1 MPMATCGWNY
11 LNADKKKAQRH
22 KVDSQTD
29 KPIRPL
35 WDKPEDNQSP
45 EPNII
50 KPEKAQQTPQDQIV
64 GAVQL
69 EIPTELA
76 ILPIRNGVAF
86 PGTVMP
92 LTIGRE
98 KSKRLLDDILPEV
111 KIVGVFAQKDAQIE
125 EPSFED
131 LYSVGCACVILKLLK
146 MPDSNI
152 SIVVHGLTRV
162 VIKQPLS
169 TEPYH
174 RAQVQVLEDRAVPSK
189 DLEALTLS
197 VRQTA
202 RRIITL
208 SPSVP
213 EEAALVLDNITE
225 PGALADFLA
234 ANITAKLSDKQEL
247 LETADVKERLSKL
260 TKLMGQQAEVLELS
274 NQIQTKVR
282 ESIDKNQR
290 EYFLHEQLKAIQKEL
305 GEADQRTTEVAELQE
320 KIAKAKMPEAVEKE
334 ALREV
339 ERLSKIPQQSPEYS
353 VARTYVDWLCE
364 LPWSI
369 STSDNLDIRRAA
381 KQLDNDHYDL
391 EKVKKRILEFLAVRK
406 LKPSGRSPIL
416 CFVGP
421 PGVGKTSLG
430 KSIAAALGRK
440 FIRISLGGIRDEADI
455 RGHRRTYIGALPGRI
470 IQEIRKAQS
479 RNPVF
484 MLDEVDK
491 IGQDFRGD
499 PASALLEV
507 LDPEQNYS
515 FTDHY
520 LDVPFDLSKV
530 MFIATANYMEPVPPA
545 LKDRMEVIEL
555 PGYTEVEKLHIAR
568 RFLLPRQL
576 DEHGLSDGQ
585 LKLSEKAL
593 VSLIQSYTR
602 EAGVRNL
609 EREIAGICRAVA
621 AKIAKGRKK
630 PKEINEKSLPSYLGP
645 VKYEPEL
652 ALRTS
657 IPGVATALAYT
668 PTGGEIMFVEATYMP
683 GKGQI
688 IITGQLGNV
697 MQESVKAAHSLLRSQ
712 TKKLGIK
719 DNVLSES
726 DIHVHVPA
734 GAVPKDGPSAGLAI
748 YVALVSLITD
758 KPVNPNIAMTGEIT
772 LRGLVLPIGG
782 IKEKVLA
789 AHRAGIKCI
798 ILPARNRKDLVDIPK
813 EVRTQMKFRFVS
825 QTSQGLS
832 LALKSQPCP
841 KETSQ
846 RLRK

>member
-1 MPMATCGWNY
+1 M
-11 LNADKKKAQRH
+11 
-22 KVDSQTD
+22 DSQTD
-29 KPIRPL
+29 MPTQPL
-35 WDKPEDNQSP
+35 WSEAEDEQSG
-45 EPNII
+45 EAKAI
-50 KPEKAQQTPQDQIV
+50 KPESPGQGT
-64 GAVQL
+64 L
-69 EIPTELA
+69 EQMASTVRLEVPTELA

-98 KSKRLLDDILPEV
+98 KSKRLLDDILPEIKV
-111 KIVGVFAQKDAQIE
+111 VGIFAQKDSQTE
-125 EPSFED
+125 DPSFDD
-131 LYSVGCACVILKLLK
+131 LYPVGCACVILKLLK
-146 MPDSNI
+146 VPDGNL

-162 VIKQPLS
+162 AIKKPLT

-174 RAQVQVLEDRAVPSK
+174 KAEVVVLEDRAEDSK

-197 VRQTA
+197 VRATA
-202 RRIITL
+202 GRIIGL
-208 SPSVP
+208 SANVP
-213 EEAALVLDNITE
+213 DEAALVLDNISE
-225 PGALADFLA
+225 PGSLADFLA
-234 ANITAKLSDKQEL
+234 ANVTAKLTDKQEL
-247 LETADVKERLSKL
+247 LETIDTKERLSKL
-260 TKLMGQQAEVLELS
+260 TKLMGQQVEVLELS

-290 EYFLHEQLKAIQKEL
+290 EYFLHEQLKAIQTEL
-305 GEADQRTTEVAELQE
+305 GQADQRTTEVEELKE
-320 KIAKAKMPEAVEKE
+320 KISKAKMPEEVEKE
-334 ALREV
+334 AHREL
-339 ERLSKIPQQSPEYS
+339 ERMSKIPVQSPEYS
-353 VARTYVDWLCE
+353 VSRTYIDWLCE
-364 LPWSI
+364 VPWSI
-369 STSDNLDIRRAA
+369 RTVDNLDIRQAA
-381 KQLDNDHYDL
+381 KQLDSDHYDL

-406 LKPSGRSPIL
+406 LNPSGRSPIL

-455 RGHRRTYIGALPGRI
+455 RGHRRTYIGALPGRM
-470 IQEIRKAQS
+470 IQEIRKAGS

-507 LDPEQNYS
+507 LDPEQNNS

-555 PGYTEVEKLHIAR
+555 PGYTEMEKLHIAE

-576 DEHGLSDGQ
+576 GEHGLNNGL
-585 LKLSEKAL
+585 LKISKKAL
-593 VSLIQSYTR
+593 VRIIQSYTR

-609 EREIAGICRAVA
+609 EREIAGVCRAVA
-621 AKIAKGRKK
+621 VKIAKGRKK
-630 PKEINEKSLPSYLGP
+630 PEKIAEESLGGYLGP
-645 VKYEPEL
+645 IKYEPEM

-657 IPGVATALAYT
+657 VPGVSTALAYT
-668 PTGGEIMFVEATYMP
+668 PTGGEIMFVEATHMP

-688 IITGQLGNV
+688 IITGQLGDV

-712 TKKLGIK
+712 GKKLKIK
-719 DNVLSES
+719 DDALAKS

-734 GAVPKDGPSAGLAI
+734 GAIPKDGPSAGLAI
-748 YVALVSLITD
+748 YIALVSLMTD
-758 KPVNPNIAMTGEIT
+758 KPVNSHIAVTGEIS
-772 LRGLVLPIGG
+772 LRGLVLPVGG

-789 AHRAGIKCI
+789 AHRAGIRCVI
-798 ILPARNRKDLVDIPK
+798 MPARNRKDLVGIPK
-813 EVRTQMKFRFVS
+813 EVRKQMKFRFVS
-825 QTSQGLS
+825 HSSQGLS
-832 LALKSQPCP
+832 LALKPDPCCG
-841 KETSQ
+841 K
-846 RLRK
+846 